1 MDTATGPS
9 SQARA
14 IDPFVHTLSAG
25 LETLHPAAF
34 TKMAYNGHRVY
45 AVEIETDTKFM
56 IKTECINDEPN
67 SNRKHCNGT
76 GTIQLVLGKDA
87 PALYLAK
94 LNHDDDCRFPST
106 TLEDSACSDATFLT
120 NYFEYLTEAI
130 RFSSTDAES
139 KKRAR
144 KDLLD
149 LAEQKGYDV
158 PCSDIASINAG
169 KLAEQIE
176 AMSHKVINYYS
187 ASRTESF
194 WKF

>member
-14 IDPFVHTLSAG
+14 IEPFVHTLSSG
-25 LETLHPAAF
+25 LEKIHPVAF
-34 TKMAYNGHRVY
+34 TKMAYNGHRVH

-67 SNRKHCNGT
+67 SNRKHCKGT
-76 GTIQLVLGKDA
+76 GTIQLVLGNKA

-94 LNHDDDCRFPST
+94 LNHDDGCRFSST
-106 TLEDSACSDATFLT
+106 TLEDSACSDETFLT
-120 NYFEYLTEAI
+120 NYCEYLTEAI
-130 RFSSTDAES
+130 RFSSIHVES
-139 KKRAR
+139 RKNAR
-144 KDLLD
+144 KALLD

-169 KLAEQIE
+169 KLAEQIG
-176 AMSHKVINYYS
+176 ALSNKVIDYYS
-187 ASRTESF
+187 VPRTESF